1 MRPLEVV
8 LYVYIKYNVIFS
20 FSAISTDRR
29 LPFRH
34 RDTGCRNQGRYGVQ
48 NILVFHSVCDSHGHL
63 RFRWNSSR
71 I

>member
-1 MRPLEVV
+1 MYV
-8 LYVYIKYNVIFS
+8 LSIMLSS

-29 LPFRH
+29 LPFWH